1 MNKSNDN
8 SLDIQREL
16 QKLGYWNNIY
26 SKNDYFGTGPTK
38 LANTAYEI
46 LKKFSL
52 KNILELGCGQGRDSI
67 FFAKNNF
74 NVTALDISENA
85 IRYVENIKHQQN
97 LDNLK
102 LLIHNL
108 DNPLNTDQ
116 KFDLIYSNLALQFFD
131 LIKLGKIF
139 SNISSLMTENSF
151 FLFSTKRPGDKY
163 HNFGTKISNHAFE
176 YKGITRFFFEKSELE
191 KLLSEYFVVEI
202 FETEQHVNLD
212 KSVSVWWKILL
223 KLPSL

>member
-8 SLDIQREL
+8 SSDIQREL
-16 QKLGYWNNIY
+16 QKLGYWDNIY

-102 LLIHNL
+102 LLTHNFYSL
-108 DNPLNTDQ
+108 RAIVMYYVKISSIYRPN
-116 KFDLIYSNLALQFFD
+116 FCSLINNISRQFF
-131 LIKLGKIF
+131 F
-139 SNISSLMTENSF
+139 SC
-151 FLFSTKRPGDKY
+151 
-163 HNFGTKISNHAFE
+163 
-176 YKGITRFFFEKSELE
+176 
-191 KLLSEYFVVEI
+191 
-202 FETEQHVNLD
+202 
-212 KSVSVWWKILL
+212 
-223 KLPSL
+223 